1 MISGFLAYDRENER
15 DDSWSLFVG
24 EFELDYN
31 DFLEL
36 FIEESKEHLQS
47 INEELLKLESEPEN
61 PAIVNEI
68 FRSAHTLKGMAGSM
82 GFEDLASLTHE
93 MENVLDLVRNSKLG
107 ITSEMMDVI
116 FSCVDLIEKMIDSI
130 EQGGDG
136 KEDVTDVVRRLS
148 MIQNPADPF
157 QVRQNSAM
165 QESAAAAVVDFE
177 IDQYQLSVINE
188 AEKTGNKLY
197 QITIQLDKQCVM
209 KSVRAY
215 MVFQAVE
222 ELGEIIQ
229 SFPPV
234 EQIEEENFDNSFS
247 ILLLSHRTT
256 KEIQAQL
263 QPISELSQVIVKER
277 IVKDSTVSNQEST
290 SEGKIT
296 KPLTQKQRKEDTS
309 NKKHRSKSI
318 RVDIEKLDHLMNLF
332 SELIID
338 RGRLEQISRKSD
350 LTELT
355 ETVEHMTRIS
365 TDLQGLILN
374 MRMVQVEQVFNRFP
388 RMVRDL
394 AKELNKKVQLII
406 EGKETELDRTVI
418 DEIGDPLVHLLR
430 NALDHGQESTEER
443 VALGKQEEG
452 KVLLKAYHSGNQVF
466 IEVADDGKGI
476 DREKVLHKAIERK
489 VVTQNEAETLT
500 DNQVYSLIFS
510 SGFSTADKISDISG
524 RGVGLD
530 VVKTK
535 IESLGGSISIE
546 SEPNKGSMFRIQLP
560 LTLSIIYAMLIKVED
575 ETYAIPF
582 SSIVEITKITKEEIS
597 TLYGQKVIQFRG
609 QVVSLVSLKEVFNVP
624 GVETSEQQ
632 ELFIVIV
639 RKGDKIIGLVVDSVL
654 GQQEVVLKTLGSFLT
669 NLYAISGATILG
681 NGEVA
686 LIIDSNQFFK

>member
-1 MISGFLAYDRENER
+1 MDL
-15 DDSWSLFVG
+15 
-24 EFELDYN
+24 N

-47 INEELLKLESEPEN
+47 INDQLLKLETEPEN

-82 GFEDLASLTHE
+82 GFEDLASLTHQ
-93 MENVLDLVRNSKLG
+93 MENVLDLVRNSKLS

-116 FSCVDLIEKMIDSI
+116 FSCVDLIERMVESI

-136 KEDVTDVVRRLS
+136 KEDVTDVVGQLR
-148 MIQNPADPF
+148 MIQNPSDPTNV
-157 QVRQNSAM
+157 QAGAY
-165 QESAAAAVVDFE
+165 QESAAAVAEDIQF
-177 IDQYQLSVINE
+177 DQYQLSVIQE
-188 AEKTGNKLY
+188 AKKLGNKLY
-197 QITIQLDKQCVM
+197 QITIQLDKNCVM

-215 MVFQAVE
+215 MVFQAAE
-222 ELGEIIQ
+222 ELGEVIQ
-229 SFPPV
+229 SNPPV
-234 EQIEEENFDNSFS
+234 EQIEEENFDDSFS
-247 ILLLSHRTT
+247 ILLLSERDT
-256 KEIQAQL
+256 KEIQAAFH
-263 QPISELSQVIVKER
+263 PISELSEVVVRELSDEQETAMPIEKAQKAVKSNAQVLP
-277 IVKDSTVSNQEST
+277 KDKGDQ
-290 SEGKIT
+290 GAAK
-296 KPLTQKQRKEDTS
+296 
-309 NKKHRSKSI
+309 KKHRSKSI

-338 RGRLEQISRKSD
+338 RGRLEQISRKSE
-350 LTELT
+350 LTDLT

-394 AKELNKKVQLII
+394 AKELNKKVQLIV
-406 EGKETELDRTVI
+406 EGEDTELDRTVI

-430 NALDHGQESTEER
+430 NALDHGLESAEER
-443 VALGKQEEG
+443 TAAGKSEEG
-452 KVLLKAYHSGNQVF
+452 RILLKAYHSGNQVF
-466 IEVADDGKGI
+466 IEVSDDGKGI
-476 DREKVLHKAIERK
+476 DRGKVLNKAIERG
-489 VVTQNEAETLT
+489 VVTQSEAETLS
-500 DNQVYSLIFS
+500 DREVYSLILS
-510 SGFSTADKISDISG
+510 SGFSTAEKISDISG

-546 SEPNKGSMFRIQLP
+546 SEPGNGSIFRIQLP
-560 LTLSIIYAMLIKVED
+560 LTLSIIYAMLVKTGD

-582 SSIVEITKITKEEIS
+582 SSIVEITKISKDQVS
-597 TLYGQKVIQFRG
+597 TLYGQKVIQFRE

-624 GVETSEQQ
+624 ATDTVEKQ
-632 ELFIVIV
+632 ELFVVIV
-639 RKGDKIIGLVVDSVL
+639 RKGDKIMGLVVDSVL
-654 GQQEVVLKTLGSFLT
+654 GQQEVVLKTLGGMLT
-669 NLYAISGATILG
+669 NLYAVSGATILG